1 VTLHVHGGWNM
12 KRSKA
17 FCLFVSALILAIW
30 AGQSL
35 AIEPIPRKD
44 GFSGVIGA
52 GANYFNFKSNDIAKV
67 AGVEVSEKN
76 IGSTGEPDSK
86 SSALPSLTL
95 DLRYTLGGSQTQ
107 FFLANELFDLVKL
120 DSFTE
125 LGVRQEYA
133 DGSILSVGVVYSGM
147 VKVYSDPYV
156 LNADR
161 GDTKRTAGGIRVVY
175 DKIMGSGLALEAMY
189 RQIKIDDERSGTQGG
204 FGLTPSEIALLS
216 RNAKET
222 SVGAQYTIMVGEG
235 QAVIPAFTFINYD
248 ADGDAITH
256 KRYQFDGTYAFR
268 SKEFDFALV
277 LLFAFTGDYDQSN
290 PVFNQTEKDT
300 VYGVFAK
307 GVYKNLADVQGLDL
321 VGRAGAES
329 LDADIDF
336 LNSQAVIAGASVQ
349 YRF

>member
-1 VTLHVHGGWNM
+1 M
-12 KRSKA
+12 KCSKA
-17 FCLFVSALILAIW
+17 FCLFVSALMLAVW

-35 AIEPIPRKD
+35 ATVPIPRKD
-44 GFSGVIGA
+44 GFSGVIGT
-52 GANYFNFKSNDIAKV
+52 GANYFNFKSNEIAKV
-67 AGVEVSEKN
+67 AGVEVSERN
-76 IGSTGEPDSK
+76 ISSTGEPDSK
-86 SSALPSLTL
+86 SSALPSLNF
-95 DLRYTLGGSQTQ
+95 DLRYTLGSSQTQ

-125 LGVRQEYA
+125 LGVRQQFA
-133 DGSILSVGVVYSGM
+133 DRSILSVGIVFSGM

-156 LNADR
+156 LGTDR
-161 GDTKRTAGGIRVVY
+161 GDTKRSAGGIRVVY

-189 RQIKIDDERSGTQGG
+189 RKIKLDDERSGTQGG

-216 RNAKET
+216 RNAKEA

-235 QAVIPAFTFINYD
+235 QAIIPGFTFINYD

-256 KRYQFDGTYAFR
+256 KRFQFDGTYAYR
-268 SKEFDFALV
+268 SKEFDFALN
-277 LLFAFTGDYDQSN
+277 LLFAFTGDYDKAN
-290 PVFNQTEKDT
+290 PMFNKTENDT
-300 VYGVFAK
+300 VYGVFVK

-321 VGRAGAES
+321 VGRMGAES
-329 LDADIDF
+329 MDANIDF